1 MRAPGLPPW
10 RCFFCGGRKKRFV
23 SLHVSQLILMSSQEW
38 LKPSLSKAQHRR
50 GSFLYLFTR
59 THFMTVHPHLP
70 TPPLLS
76 PFINIHWQP
85 LCRAAPVEVFNT
97 GKQTSQTYAYC
108 SSSARAFWLLCTG
121 NTSPVF
127 PGTQK
132 PFLLSGTTELQI
144 RMSTSAREQY
154 VHCFCSLKDGHV
166 CAYVNL

>member
-1 MRAPGLPPW
+1 MAQTKPFQSTAPKGQFSVLIHKDTLYDCAPP
-10 RCFFCGGRKKRFV
+10 
-23 SLHVSQLILMSSQEW
+23 
-38 LKPSLSKAQHRR
+38 
-50 GSFLYLFTR
+50 
-59 THFMTVHPHLP
+59 PHSP
-70 TPPLLS
+70 TPTPLLLS

-108 SSSARAFWLLCTG
+108 SSPARAFWLLCTG

-132 PFLLSGTTELQI
+132 PFLLPGTTELQI

-166 CAYVNL
+166 CAYINL